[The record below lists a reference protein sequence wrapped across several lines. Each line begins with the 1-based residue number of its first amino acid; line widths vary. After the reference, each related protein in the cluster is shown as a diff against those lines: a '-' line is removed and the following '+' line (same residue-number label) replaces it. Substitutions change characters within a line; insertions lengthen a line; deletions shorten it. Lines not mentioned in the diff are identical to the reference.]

1 MRFFSNSALL
11 QLAILFALS
20 LLSAANLVNVNVI
33 RDIDLKALVTRE
45 KTRLVAL
52 NSGNADQSNYIFL
65 VPDNVKSRLSVLSA
79 IDIKSSDPLL
89 VTKLGY
95 NEERKA
101 DEYSVRFST
110 PLKPNEKA
118 SIKIEATF
126 TRKFEAYPEEISL
139 DDDAYYKYSRNI
151 YLESLYQT
159 KKQKTILTLPNS
171 VTLSHSDKPSPV
183 AIKNN
188 ELTYGPYLDKDI
200 SETAVISVI
209 FHDTVAHSRFASS
222 KRVITI
228 SHFSNTL
235 SVADNNVLV
244 NDSPRITDYDKSK
257 VYLNAFLK
265 KTKNSLIGLN
275 TAIPFDAHNIFYTD
289 RNGNVSTSAI
299 SEIPRKS
306 GRSSF
311 KILQINP
318 RYSIM
323 GGWKYGFNAGYYSKL
338 SNFLRY
344 DSNTG
349 VYNLKIDFMGL
360 YMDIGSDYYELVV
373 VLPEGA
379 TDIKTIIPFDVDSE
393 TISTVY
399 KHLDFFGRKQ
409 VLIKKKNVSTELSTP
424 IIVSYKLPGYNQ
436 IVKPVKTKSE

>member
-1 MRFFSNSALL
+1 
-11 QLAILFALS
+11 
-20 LLSAANLVNVNVI
+20 
-33 RDIDLKALVTRE
+33 
-45 KTRLVAL
+45 
-52 NSGNADQSNYIFL
+52 
-65 VPDNVKSRLSVLSA
+65 
-79 IDIKSSDPLL
+79 
-89 VTKLGY
+89 
-95 NEERKA
+95 
-101 DEYSVRFST
+101 
-110 PLKPNEKA
+110 
-118 SIKIEATF
+118 
-126 TRKFEAYPEEISL
+126 
-139 DDDAYYKYSRNI
+139 
-151 YLESLYQT
+151 
-159 KKQKTILTLPNS
+159 
-171 VTLSHSDKPSPV
+171 
-183 AIKNN
+183 
-188 ELTYGPYLDKDI
+188 
-200 SETAVISVI
+200 
-209 FHDTVAHSRFASS
+209 HDTVAHSRFTSS
-222 KRVITI
+222 KRVVTL

-235 SVADNNVLV
+235 SVADDYVLV

-257 VYLNAFLK
+257 VYINAFLK

-289 RNGNVSTSAI
+289 RNGNVSTSVI
-299 SEIPRKS
+299 SDIPKKS

-393 TISTVY
+393 TFSTVY

-424 IIVSYKLPGYNQ
+424 IIVSYKLPVYNQ
-436 IVKPVKTKSE
+436 IVKPVLVSLLIFVVFSLSIFSARSSFSQKKVSTIVLIDISALIITNFKWWY